1 MWRAGFCEQIFF
13 EVIQGVRVPR
23 RAEGPL
29 QFTRFRGIRFG
40 VIVFQGILHEP
51 GITPRAARS
60 ENGVRPLSPRSET
73 LLSYLAA
80 LLIGVALVA
89 AIFPA
94 EFLLPRAGGPWAPQG
109 DAAQHAIAQRY
120 FIGDAWRWPPLLVLN
135 LLPPEGLNI
144 AFADGIPLLALPLKA
159 IRAVLPEGFHGI
171 GLWYAI
177 AWVMQPVAAV
187 WCLRGAGE
195 RRILPAVAIAL
206 AASAMPAFINRYGH
220 AALTGHFTLL
230 VALGLYLRLV
240 RRQSVGLWGAAML
253 ASVGTLLVHPYLA
266 AMALAL
272 LAAVPATLLLR
283 GDRGWFRAGLGLL
296 ACVAAVGAVM
306 AGFGYLGAQGDG
318 GYGDFALN
326 LLSPVWPWRS
336 WFLGGLVGAEI
347 DATGHGGWEGYNWLG
362 LGLLLGLLLVAALS
376 PGALVRAL
384 RRHAGLALVLLGLT
398 LLAAS
403 FRIGAGRTIVLDLG
417 TPPGFLEQFRA
428 SGRFFWPVG
437 TALLVGCVALLARLP
452 RIGPVVALLLGA
464 IQVLDAAP
472 NRAAIHDWAAV
483 RAPWTVDA
491 PALRRLLAEASS
503 VSVFPTWP
511 CVPKPDSFG
520 DHARQLQV
528 LSLAA
533 ERPVPANTMY
543 VARWRGE
550 RPRCED
556 AAAMARPVAPGELRI
571 ILPGARGAVRDE
583 TGCEAVGEVLA
594 CRGP

>member
-1 MWRAGFCEQIFF
+1 MPRKAEIGH
-13 EVIQGVRVPR
+13 R
-23 RAEGPL
+23 RA
-29 QFTRFRGIRFG
+29 FFR
-40 VIVFQGILHEP
+40 QALALEC
-51 GITPRAARS
+51 
-60 ENGVRPLSPRSET
+60 RPLSARTET
-73 LLSYLAA
+73 LFAYGFALLVGAA
-80 LLIGVALVA
+80 LALA
-89 AIFPA
+89 LFPA
-94 EFLLPRAGGPWAPQG
+94 GFLLPAAGGPWAPQG

-120 FIGDAWRWPPLLVLN
+120 FIGDAWRWPPLHVGN
-135 LLPPEGLNI
+135 LPTPQGMNL
-144 AFADGIPLLALPLKA
+144 AFADGIPILALPLKA
-159 IRAVLPEGFHGI
+159 LRGVLPDGFHGI
-171 GLWYAI
+171 GLWYGI
-177 AWVMQPVAAV
+177 AWLMQPVAAV

-195 RRILPAVAIAL
+195 KRLLPAIGMAL

-240 RRQSVGLWGAAML
+240 ARQSAGLWGAAVA

-266 AMALAL
+266 AMVLAL

-283 GDRGWFRAGLGLL
+283 GNRGWFGAGIGLV
-296 ACVAAVGAVM
+296 ACAGAVGVTM

-362 LGLLLGLLLVAALS
+362 LGLLAGLAAALLLAPRAV
-376 PGALVRAL
+376 LVVL
-384 RRHAGLALVLLGLT
+384 RRHAGLALVLLGLV

-403 FRIGAGRTIVLDLG
+403 FRVGAGQAVVLDLG
-417 TPPGFLEQFRA
+417 PAPGFLQQFRA

-437 TALLVGCVALLARLP
+437 VALLVGTVALLARVP
-452 RIGPVVALLLGA
+452 RIGPVLALLLGLVQFA
-464 IQVLDAAP
+464 DAQP
-472 NRAAIHDWAAV
+472 NRAAIQAWASAHT
-483 RAPWTVDA
+483 PWSVDA
-491 PALRRLLAEASS
+491 PALRRLLADADS
-503 VSVFPTWP
+503 VAIFPTWP
-511 CVPKPDSFG
+511 CVPKPDTLG

-550 RPRCED
+550 RPRCDD
-556 AAAMARPVAPGELRI
+556 AVAIAAPLAPGELRI
-571 ILPGARGAVRDE
+571 ILPGARDAALA
-583 TGCEAVGEVLA
+583 TMPAAATACAPVGDVLA
-594 CRGP
+594 CRINPR